1 MWLMLTLA
9 GCFVGGGFSEVVDFG
24 VGEKAESVYAEA
36 AVGDFADTGSC
47 E

>member
-1 MWLMLTLA
+1 MWLMLILSRV
-9 GCFVGGGFSEVVDFG
+9 FFGGGFPEVVDFG